1 MAELM
6 SLTESQRGA
15 ILQIQD
21 LILKRHERND
31 PLRNMLHT
39 RLVRDKG
46 EALEEALRTD
56 DQALWDNTVTTMRQ
70 QWLTACNNFFRN
82 KNILVWMNAS
92 QFNFTLQQT
101 RRQNVREAFGS
112 SNRAKPQPKAKDDFC
127 LSQLFG

>member
-1 MAELM
+1 MAELK

-15 ILQIQD
+15 ILKIQD

-82 KNILVWMNAS
+82 KNILVWM
-92 QFNFTLQQT
+92 
-101 RRQNVREAFGS
+101 
-112 SNRAKPQPKAKDDFC
+112 
-127 LSQLFG
+127 LSLIHI